1 VAEIKA
7 DAVDFTQATTDA
19 MFGICGVLLE
29 AMNKAIARVIDD
41 APVQLQ
47 VMTEKEVV
55 ISTLQGYTAMFI
67 EGLQAALAAK
77 KDKGRAKLGK
87 SLMNFMKL
95 AKGGKLPLE
104 AFVAIM
110 LTTSHTK
117 VAYNYM
123 VEHNLPLPFSWICF
137 RPRRTYQCG
146 SVIACRRGEE
156 LGRTFYGY
164 PDFQWANDVIG
175 KTMTGHLTF
184 HHSSAVTN
192 PNAVMTVHDV
202 IITNYI
208 EGESATLSVNCTNGE
223 EPDAGSVSIFAVP
236 VLNPY
241 FGDDTV
247 SVTDVLQTRP
257 LVFGTGAEGQAM
269 QGHVCQD
276 ELFTASMEHQ
286 WKRNWRQYLCEE
298 KADKADVKAYVEQFG
313 SRFNTCN
320 EIARFCFQEIQY
332 VTVNGKKMAI
342 DEQGHIAAN
351 LRRPGGAECF
361 KGYFVHMP
369 KLTLDYYV

>member
-1 VAEIKA
+1 LK
-7 DAVDFTQATTDA
+7 
-19 MFGICGVLLE
+19 
-29 AMNKAIARVIDD
+29 
-41 APVQLQ
+41 
-47 VMTEKEVV
+47 
-55 ISTLQGYTAMFI
+55 
-67 EGLQAALAAK
+67 
-77 KDKGRAKLGK
+77 
-87 SLMNFMKL
+87 
-95 AKGGKLPLE
+95 
-104 AFVAIM
+104 
-110 LTTSHTK
+110 
-117 VAYNYM
+117 
-123 VEHNLPLPFSWICF
+123 
-137 RPRRTYQCG
+137 
-146 SVIACRRGEE
+146 
-156 LGRTFYGY
+156 
-164 PDFQWANDVIG
+164 
-175 KTMTGHLTF
+175 
-184 HHSSAVTN
+184 
-192 PNAVMTVHDV
+192 
-202 IITNYI
+202 
-208 EGESATLSVNCTNGE
+208 GE

-286 WKRNWRQYLCEE
+286 WKRDWRQYLCEE
-298 KADKADVKAYVEQFG
+298 TVDEADVQSYVNQFG
-313 SRFNTCN
+313 RRFNTCN

>member
-1 VAEIKA
+1 MLSRFFDPNIEPADLVTDMAPATQELRDNVKGWLDTANGRIVAEIKA
-7 DAVDFTQATTDA
+7 DTEEFTTETAEAVFGLCAVLLDA
-19 MFGICGVLLE
+19 MKKEIS
-29 AMNKAIARVIDD
+29 RVINDT
-41 APVQLQ
+41 PVQLQ

-67 EGLQAALAAK
+67 EGLKAALAAK
-77 KDKGRAKLGK
+77 KHEGRAKLGK
-87 SLMNFMKL
+87 SLMNFMEL
-95 AKGGKLPLE
+95 AKDGKLLKLPLE

-117 VAYNYM
+117 VAYIYM

-192 PNAVMTVHDV
+192 PNAVITVHDV

-208 EGESATLSVNCTNGE
+208 EGESATL
-223 EPDAGSVSIFAVP
+223 
-236 VLNPY
+236 
-241 FGDDTV
+241 
-247 SVTDVLQTRP
+247 
-257 LVFGTGAEGQAM
+257 
-269 QGHVCQD
+269 H
-276 ELFTASMEHQ
+276 
-286 WKRNWRQYLCEE
+286 
-298 KADKADVKAYVEQFG
+298 
-313 SRFNTCN
+313 
-320 EIARFCFQEIQY
+320 
-332 VTVNGKKMAI
+332 
-342 DEQGHIAAN
+342 
-351 LRRPGGAECF
+351 
-361 KGYFVHMP
+361 
-369 KLTLDYYV
+369 